1 MTFKGLK
8 IGEDGMIEKVGRR
21 KTYGRSS
28 RNRIQGMI
36 ITSIAFLSI
45 LSSQSLFSWQHRSL
59 EIGNSC
65 FKQKNWNIQ
74 EKYLLK

>member
-1 MTFKGLK
+1 MTFKSLK
-8 IGEDGMIEKVGRR
+8 IGEDGMIEKVDRR

-59 EIGNSC
+59 EI
-65 FKQKNWNIQ
+65 
-74 EKYLLK
+74 